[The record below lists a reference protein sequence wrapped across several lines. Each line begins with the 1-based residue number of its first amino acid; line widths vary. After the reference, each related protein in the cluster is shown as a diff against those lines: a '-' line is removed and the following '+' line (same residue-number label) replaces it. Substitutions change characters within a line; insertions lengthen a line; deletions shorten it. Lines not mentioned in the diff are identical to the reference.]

1 MQRRR
6 FLRYAGA
13 ALAGAAIG
21 VVAGRHAEM
30 TGPSQ
35 IITETATQSRTVTE
49 TTIEKFTESTCCS
62 ATLRAAAETRGIL
75 VGAATNSRFIE
86 EAPYRNTL
94 VREFNFITTENEMK
108 WWKVHPDPDRWNF
121 TPADTLV
128 KFASDHQMKVKGHTL
143 IWKDERTPEWVKEE
157 RSTEEFRQ
165 MLQEHIETLVGRY
178 RGRVYAWD
186 VVNEAVDPDQSNG
199 LRKTVFLE
207 KLGEGYIAEA
217 FRFAHE
223 ADPDALLL
231 YNDYG
236 AESINSDPYL
246 KARSDRVY
254 RLVKELLAEGV
265 PIHGVGFQMHL
276 NAWNYPKPADVAAN
290 VRRLAEL
297 GLKVNI
303 SEMDVRITEKE
314 LGGTL
319 TQRLE
324 MQHRIYHNIIAACV
338 KEQGFM
344 AVTFWGFT
352 DAHSW
357 IDEEFGPDDPLVFD
371 EDYKPKPAYW
381 GVMDA
386 LLGG

>member
-1 MQRRR
+1 MK
-6 FLRYAGA
+6 YAGA

-21 VVAGRHAEM
+21 VAVGRHAEM
-30 TGPSQ
+30 ISPSQ
-35 IITETATQSRTVTE
+35 VVTETETQSRTVTE
-49 TTIEKFTESTCCS
+49 TTIEQCTESTCCS

-75 VGAATNSRFIE
+75 VGAATNYRFIE
-86 EAPYRNTL
+86 EVPYRNTL

-108 WWKVHPDPDRWNF
+108 WWKVHPDPDRWDF
-121 TPADTLV
+121 ASADSLV
-128 KFASDHQMKVKGHTL
+128 RLASDHQMKVKGHTL
-143 IWKDERTPEWVKEE
+143 IWKDERTPEWVKAE
-157 RSTEEFRQ
+157 RSTEEFREIFQ
-165 MLQEHIETLVGRY
+165 KHIKTLVGRY
-178 RGRVYAWD
+178 RGKVYAWD
-186 VVNEAVDPDQSNG
+186 VVNEVVDTRQANG

-217 FRFAHE
+217 FRLAHE

-231 YNDYG
+231 YNDYD
-236 AESINSDPYL
+236 AESVDSSAYR

-254 RLVKELLAEGV
+254 RLVKKLVDDGV
-265 PIHGVGFQMHL
+265 PIHGVGLQMHL
-276 NAWNYPKPADVAAN
+276 DAWNCPKPVDVAAN
-290 VRRLAEL
+290 VRRLARL

-314 LGGTL
+314 LAGTL
-319 TQRLE
+319 TERLE
-324 MQHRIYHNIIAACV
+324 MQRRIYHDIIAACV

-357 IDEEFGPDDPLVFD
+357 IDEEFGPDDPLLFD
-371 EDYKPKPAYW
+371 EGYNPKPAYW

-386 LLGG
+386 LLGE